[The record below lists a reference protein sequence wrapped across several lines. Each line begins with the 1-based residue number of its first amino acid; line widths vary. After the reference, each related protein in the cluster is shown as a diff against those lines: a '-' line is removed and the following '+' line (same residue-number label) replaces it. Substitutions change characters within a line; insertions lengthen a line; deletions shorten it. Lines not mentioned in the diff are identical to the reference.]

1 MELLLLIAF
10 GFIGFIC
17 PVLSHFFD
25 LKLYNKIL
33 LSNPDVN
40 TRFSGTKTKPPI

>member
-1 MELLLLIAF
+1 MELLLLRY
-10 GFIGFIC
+10 GLNGFIC
-17 PVLSHFFD
+17 PVLSHFLD